1 MSADRNSIF
10 TDCGLPGVRH
20 IPYGVHMCNFYRT
33 REELIA
39 ALVPFFAAGLKAGEQ
54 CIWITAKPLGAA
66 EAAGEL
72 SRAGVD
78 VAAEVGRGA
87 LVIRDYDDW
96 YAQAGALKGNQ
107 VVDLWLGA
115 ERRALDAGYR
125 GLRITGNVT
134 FLQPRDWEQFM
145 EYEALVDKAFQGRR
159 IVTLC
164 TYSLADCGAPEILD
178 VVARHNCTLERPDH
192 GWQLLT

>member
-1 MSADRNSIF
+1 MTADRNSIF

-33 REELIA
+33 REELIG

-66 EAAGEL
+66 EAADEL

-107 VVDLWLGA
+107 VVDLWLDA

-178 VVARHNCTLERPDH
+178 VVARHNCTLERPDR